1 MAKSLKELTRLGT
14 DARKIAALLREK
26 APSGHDLAWI
36 NPREAALLKA
46 SGGSGHIDPQTGIQ
60 SFQEAP
66 LEDFGPPPDF
76 EEAPGY
82 STEGYAGA
90 PEVITPAA
98 QQYYGA
104 PTAPIEQAE
113 ITPRSFVRPTD
124 VMAPG
129 AAQIGMPTPT
139 APQPV
144 LPDVAYQTGEFA
156 PAVPAAPAA
165 PAAAAPAPAAP
176 AAKGKDN
183 LLAQLGIAGITGL
196 LGARGARRATAAGQQ
211 AKTEMQQL
219 ASPYQQT
226 GQQLQAAAQRGELTP
241 AGMQSLQAAQAQL
254 AQGVEARGGVGVAQA
269 QQAITNL
276 RQQLL
281 QQQYDYGLKLSGI
294 GDQIALGAIRT
305 GMQADQAANQ
315 LTNQYFSNIA
325 RIATPALVGQ

>member
-14 DARKIAALLREK
+14 DARKIAALLRKK

-90 PEVITPAA
+90 PEVVTPAA

-104 PTAPIEQAE
+104 PSAPIEQAAF
-113 ITPRSFVRPTD
+113 TPRSFVPSTD

-129 AAQIGMPTPT
+129 AAPVGAPTP
-139 APQPV
+139 
-144 LPDVAYQTGEFA
+144 DA
-156 PAVPAAPAA
+156 PALTLPPVEDRQFTPVSP
-165 PAAAAPAPAAP
+165 AAPAPAAP

>member
-104 PTAPIEQAE
+104 PTAPIEQAAF
-113 ITPRSFVRPTD
+113 TPRSFVPSTD

-129 AAQIGMPTPT
+129 AAPVGAPTP
-139 APQPV
+139 
-144 LPDVAYQTGEFA
+144 EA
-156 PAVPAAPAA
+156 PALTLPPVEDRQFTPVSP
-165 PAAAAPAPAAP
+165 AAPAPAAP

-183 LLAQLGIAGITGL
+183 LLAQLGVAGLGTL
-196 LGARGARRATAAGQQ
+196 LGMRQARKAGAAGQAGAQ
-211 AKTEMQQL
+211 EMRQV
-219 ASPYQQT
+219 AAPYQQQ

-241 AGMQSLQAAQAQL
+241 QAMQSLQAAQAQ
-254 AQGVEARGGVGVAQA
+254 ARQGIEARGGVGVAQA
-269 QQAITNL
+269 TQQIENL

-281 QQQYDYGLKLSGI
+281 AQQYDLGLRISQI
-294 GDQIALGAIRT
+294 GDNIALGAIKT
-305 GMQADQAANQ
+305 GMQADQ
-315 LTNQYFSNIA
+315 QYAQTYGTFINNMTRAVTTALAPQQSYTI
-325 RIATPALVGQ
+325 TPR